1 VGIENVEDLTEN
13 EDAPRARESDQAVRD
28 RQDREKAEANR
39 ARQIRLGHVPD
50 PDADED
56 EDEEKPKK
64 KTASPKKPAAKSK

>member
-1 VGIENVEDLTEN
+1 MGIENVEDLTEN
-13 EDAPRARESDQAVRD
+13 EDAPRARESDQAIRD
-28 RQDREKAEANR
+28 RQDREKAEENR